1 MKNIINKKNTLN
13 INTKKIIRIGT
24 DCSGIEAPIQ
34 ALIKYN
40 KYLEDLGKN
49 TIEFKHCFSSEIDKY
64 CIQSIKANY
73 KPDIIFDDIKNRN
86 INDVPDIDL
95 YICGFPCQPFS
106 IAGDK
111 KGLNDVRGTIFW
123 NCIELIKNKKPS
135 YFILENVK
143 GLLHINKGQVWNLMQ
158 NELNQ
163 LTEYNVKW
171 KVLNT
176 KDYGIPHNRDR
187 LYIIG
192 IKKNIEKNFIF
203 PNKFSFDDKSLTPYD
218 FIDKDDSKIHILKS
232 KIFKNYIDKLP
243 DDAIFVDLAFA
254 GMPNRKCLKSH
265 EYVGCLNTVGL
276 LWCKPMNRYAN
287 IKELLSL
294 QGFPITFNK
303 VVSTRQLKKQI
314 GNSMSVNVLT
324 EIFKNLL

>member
-1 MKNIINKKNTLN
+1 MN
-13 INTKKIIRIGT
+13 INNKILRIGT

-40 KYLEDLGKN
+40 KYLENLGQKK
-49 TIEFKHCFSSEIDKY
+49 IEIKHCFSSEIDKY
-64 CIQSIKANY
+64 CIESIKANY
-73 KPDIIFDDIKNRN
+73 NPDIIFNDIKNRN
-86 INDVPDIDL
+86 IKHVPDIDL

-111 KGLNDVRGTIFW
+111 KGLNDIRGTIFW
-123 NCIELIKNKKPS
+123 NCIDLIKYKKPS

-143 GLLHINKGQVWNLMQ
+143 GLLHINNGLVWNIMK
-158 NELNQ
+158 NELNN
-163 LTEYNVKW
+163 LTEYNIKW
-171 KVLNT
+171 KILNT
-176 KDYGIPHNRDR
+176 KDYGIPHNRER

-192 IKKNIEKNFIF
+192 INKNINKNFTF
-203 PNKFSFDDKSLTPYD
+203 PIEFSNNLKPID
-218 FIDKDDSKIHILKS
+218 FIDKYDNKIHTLKS
-232 KIFKNYIDKLP
+232 TIFKNYINKLP

-254 GMPNRKCLKSH
+254 GMPNRKCLKSN

-294 QGFPITFNK
+294 QGFPTTFK
-303 VVSTRQLKKQI
+303 QVISDRQLKKQL
-314 GNSMSVNVLT
+314 GNSMSINVLT
-324 EIFKNLL
+324 EIFKYLL